1 MEKGP
6 SRAAALSV
14 LTRRMR
20 QEQIVRMGQDTIAST
35 DKKLKHLI
43 DDLYMRLSE
52 DVYTD
57 DEKEVIDQ
65 TRVLLDLPSLAKSV
79 HTILKQTLI
88 QC

>member
-1 MEKGP
+1 M
-6 SRAAALSV
+6 
-14 LTRRMR
+14 
-20 QEQIVRMGQDTIAST
+20 RMGQDTIAST

-65 TRVLLDLPSLAKSV
+65 TRVLLDLPSLASL
-79 HTILKQTLI
+79 LKQPGESEVTV
-88 QC
+88 QV